1 MVGFMAWVAALLGGY
16 AWRGG
21 GERIPLIQEEYTFWI
36 GWNLDAMG
44 PQCPFEVACFAN
56 GGCVMSC
63 EK

>member
-44 PQCPFEVACFAN
+44 PP
-56 GGCVMSC
+56 MPT
-63 EK
+63 